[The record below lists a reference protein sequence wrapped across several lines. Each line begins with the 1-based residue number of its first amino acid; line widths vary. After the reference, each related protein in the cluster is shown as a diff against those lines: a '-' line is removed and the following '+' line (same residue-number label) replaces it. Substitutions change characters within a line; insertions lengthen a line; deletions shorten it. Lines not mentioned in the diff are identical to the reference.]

1 MTSLLP
7 RVNLALLLAL
17 LLSCFWLVDSSH
29 ESRRLFI
36 ALDRARAEAS
46 ELQIEF
52 ERLQV
57 DKRAQATPLRVEKL
71 SREKLKMFDHSP
83 ARTHYVVLSESG
95 KVVTSS
101 PARVQE
107 VAP

>member
-1 MTSLLP
+1 MTQRL
-7 RVNLALLLAL
+7 NIALVVAL
-17 LLSCFWLVDSSH
+17 LLSSFWLIGSSH
-29 ESRRLFI
+29 ESRRLFV
-36 ALDRARAEAS
+36 ALEKAPAQAS

-71 SREKLKMFDHSP
+71 ARDKLKMFGNSP
-83 ARTHYVVLSESG
+83 ARTHYVALSESG
-95 KVVTSS
+95 KVLSSS
-101 PARVQE
+101 PAKVQE

>member
-1 MTSLLP
+1 MAHSEGEGTL
-7 RVNLALLLAL
+7 
-17 LLSCFWLVDSSH
+17 
-29 ESRRLFI
+29 
-36 ALDRARAEAS
+36 EAS

-71 SREKLKMFDHSP
+71 ARDKLKMFDNSP
-83 ARTHYVVLSESG
+83 ARTHYVALSESG
-95 KVVTSS
+95 QVLSSS
-101 PARVQE
+101 PAKVQE

>member
-1 MTSLLP
+1 MTP
-7 RVNLALLLAL
+7 RLNIALVVAL
-17 LLSCFWLVDSSH
+17 LLSSYWLIGSSH
-29 ESRRLFI
+29 ESRRLFV
-36 ALDRARAEAS
+36 ALDKARAQAS

-71 SREKLKMFDHSP
+71 ARDKLKMSDNSP
-83 ARTHYVVLSESG
+83 ARTHYVALSESG
-95 KVVTSS
+95 QVLSSS
-101 PARVQE
+101 PAKVQE

>member
-1 MTSLLP
+1 MARL
-7 RVNLALLLAL
+7 NIALAVAL
-17 LLSCFWLVDSSH
+17 LLSCVWLIGSSH
-29 ESRRLFI
+29 ESRSLFV
-36 ALDRARAEAS
+36 ALEKARAQAS

-71 SREKLKMFDHSP
+71 ARDKLKMFDNSP
-83 ARTHYVVLSESG
+83 ARTHYVVLSDSG
-95 KVVTSS
+95 QVRSS
-101 PARVQE
+101 SSAKVQE